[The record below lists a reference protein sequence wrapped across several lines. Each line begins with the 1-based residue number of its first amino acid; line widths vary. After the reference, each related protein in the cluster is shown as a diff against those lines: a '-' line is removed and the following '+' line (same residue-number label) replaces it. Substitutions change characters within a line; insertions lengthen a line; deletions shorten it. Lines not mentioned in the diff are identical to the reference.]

1 MAEGTRNIQTLTGL
15 SSTNGFPLWF
25 PDVLNNPFNL
35 GIGVA
40 VNSTATTPSWNME
53 AAFGF
58 TGTSAWIS
66 SNDTW
71 FQLSGLASNSS
82 NATGNVA
89 FPCAALR
96 LNVTAGASQQ
106 TITATVIQSGA

>member
-15 SSTNGFPLWF
+15 SSTNGFPFWF

-35 GIGVA
+35 GIGVV
-40 VNSTATTPSWNME
+40 VNSTAAAPSWNIE

-58 TGTSAWIS
+58 TGTSVWLS

-71 FQLSGLASNSS
+71 FQLSGLAKLFFGSVSIGMHAGILGYS
-82 NATGNVA
+82 LPQSLIIFPGNT
-89 FPCAALR
+89 
-96 LNVTAGASQQ
+96 NMM
-106 TITATVIQSGA
+106 IT